1 MLNSIKKIFILSF
14 VYLCMLSIV
23 NSLAFAAE
31 QDNKKETNDT
41 EINDKIEHINNDHI
55 MLILDSNTE
64 VKPLE
69 EITVLDIIQ
78 NEQTSPELRER
89 IVQLLNQ
96 SQYEIDKYRTTIS
109 AHYKQVENKLFEFRK
124 ELNKLY
130 DFRDNMEINL
140 NLAKWMIISL
150 SVGIVCLTTI
160 VIVMWK
166 SVVNVNRNDVEVIY
180 SNEQLKKKLRAQEKR
195 IELLEIAYKRDG
207 KDDY

>member
-1 MLNSIKKIFILSF
+1 MLNSIKKIFILNF
-14 VYLCMLSIV
+14 ICLCILGIV
-23 NSLAFAAE
+23 GSLAFASE

-41 EINDKIEHINNDHI
+41 EINDKIDHINNDHI
-55 MLILDSNTE
+55 MLILGSNTE

-207 KDDY
+207 KDDD